1 MASMTTSVRAE
12 RGRLWPGALLEVIRE
27 LLADRVTGVLAL
39 KHDGQEMSLRIV
51 NGQVVS
57 GSSGQLGRL
66 GEILVRCGLLGA
78 GDLERALSQAREKGC
93 RLGPVL
99 SDLGLVSRE
108 RLEDALRL
116 QVGDVLFAGL
126 FWADGEWEL
135 KIDDAPTPLPEDV
148 TLRLSTA
155 QLLLG
160 AVRGIDDPVVV
171 LRALGDLDLP
181 LAAVEH
187 PPLRLEGATL
197 GPADGYV
204 LSRVDGLMT
213 ARQILDIAPLPGN
226 EVASSLLAFLSAGI
240 IERRRPSA
248 RPVAALGGK
257 PVAPPAVADPPRASE
272 PSPAA
277 SGERPGSTILRREVE
292 EAFEGLAGK
301 SYFEVLGVQRAS
313 RPEEIKAAYIAKA
326 RKFHPDAVGDH
337 EAEDVEQKAR
347 AVFLRVSEAY
357 QVLRGTSSRA
367 RYEEKLGRFGKPAGP
382 TPAAGVAQAA
392 ATLTA
397 DAPAVKPMAA
407 APEPRSAEPP
417 PLQPVAEVLRDA
429 EEHLA
434 AGRLWEASLSLEE
447 VLARSKGPIRQR
459 AHLLLARTLAKSP
472 SGSRR
477 AEVELKVLIDEDP
490 TCVEAYLGLGQ
501 LYREKGFAGRAQAM
515 FRHVLSLESRN
526 ARAIQELAALLPPGN
541 TRGRLDSRGFLD
553 LLRPQGRR

>member
-1 MASMTTSVRAE
+1 MTTSVRAE

-27 LLADRVTGVLAL
+27 LLAERATGVLVL

-66 GEILVRCGLLGA
+66 GDILIRCGLLGR

-99 SDLGLVSRE
+99 CDLGLVSRE

-116 QVGDVLFAGL
+116 QVGDVMFAGL
-126 FWADGEWEL
+126 FWPDGEWEL
-135 KIDDAPTPLPEDV
+135 KLDDAPTPLPEDV

-160 AVRGIDDPVVV
+160 AVRRIDDPVVV

-204 LSRVDGLMT
+204 LSRVDGSTT
-213 ARQILDIAPLPGN
+213 ARQILDIAPLPAN
-226 EVASSLLAFLSAGI
+226 DVASSLLAFLSAGI
-240 IERRRPSA
+240 IERRRPSP
-248 RPVAALGGK
+248 RPVAAL
-257 PVAPPAVADPPRASE
+257 
-272 PSPAA
+272 AA
-277 SGERPGSTILRREVE
+277 SGEGPGSSILRREVE
-292 EAFEGLAGK
+292 EAFEGLAAK
-301 SYFEVLGVQRAS
+301 SYFEVLGVRRAS
-313 RPEEIKAAYIAKA
+313 RPEQIKAAYIALA
-326 RKFHPDAVGDH
+326 RKFHPDAVGIH
-337 EAEDVEQKAR
+337 EGADVEQKAR

-367 RYEEKLGRFGKPAGP
+367 RYEEKQP
-382 TPAAGVAQAA
+382 
-392 ATLTA
+392 
-397 DAPAVKPMAA
+397 PAVTPQAA
-407 APEPRSAEPP
+407 APEPPRAEPP
-417 PLQPVAEVLRDA
+417 PLQSVADVLRDA
-429 EEHLA
+429 EAHLA

-447 VLARSKGPIRQR
+447 VLARSKGPMRQR
-459 AHLLLARTLAKSP
+459 AHLLLARALAKSP
-472 SGSRR
+472 SGARR

-501 LYREKGFAGRAQAM
+501 LYREKGLAGRAQAM

-526 ARAIQELAALLPPGN
+526 ARAIQELAALLPSGT
-541 TRGRLDSRGFLD
+541 TRGRLDPRGFLD
-553 LLRPQGRR
+553 ILRPSARR